1 MSRPDSSKVN
11 PSPLRLTV
19 LSRKSRVSSALRM
32 DSSTDW
38 RISLISFL
46 MAMFW
51 RYTES
56 TLPSERFATI
66 FWGENSTNPR
76 MAQARRTTITITLV
90 REIL

>member
-1 MSRPDSSKVN
+1 M
-11 PSPLRLTV
+11 V
-19 LSRKSRVSSALRM
+19 LSRKSRVSSAFKI

-38 RISLISFL
+38 RMSLISCL
-46 MAMFW
+46 MAMFC

-76 MAQARRTTITITLV
+76 MAQAKRTTITMTLV